1 MVTNIKTARNS
12 PNTYAI
18 DYDIND
24 SSNKLVDLNYELR
37 EKILLKLL
45 DAQLNREPAKV
56 KEIKYIK
63 ASR

>member
-18 DYDIND
+18 DYDVNG
-24 SSNKLVDLNYELR
+24 SSNKLTDLNYELR

-45 DAQLNREPAKV
+45 DSQLSTAPTKV